1 MNYSAKLS
9 PWTIV
14 RLLPNCQ
21 SITVARFRRRS
32 DAERHLNALKRMIP
46 RAQFAIVFD
55 RFPSCQNSELE
66 WR

>member
-14 RLLPNCQ
+14 RLLPNCRF
-21 SITVARFRRRS
+21 ITVARFRRRS
-32 DAERHLNALKRMIP
+32 DAEGHLRALKRLIP

-55 RFPSCQNSELE
+55 YPLSSKNSELD
-66 WR
+66 